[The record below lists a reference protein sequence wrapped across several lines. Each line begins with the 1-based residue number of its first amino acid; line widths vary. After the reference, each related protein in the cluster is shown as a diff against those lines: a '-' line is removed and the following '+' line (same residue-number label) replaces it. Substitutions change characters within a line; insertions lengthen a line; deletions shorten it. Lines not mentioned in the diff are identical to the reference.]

1 MNEYN
6 IHIKH
11 IYVYLCNL
19 LQSVWFYWNH
29 FNVYIYIYMKLPFA
43 RSDQHRRLQSQNSP
57 RHIHWNAY
65 IRVQKRKACCRVYI
79 YTCIYDVFLKYFID
93 FWFSVYQ
100 YIYIYNY
107 IYTYIFRD
115 QQHTHIHKT
124 LKNVF
129 GFSFHNIY
137 IYIYF
142 EIKIYTTSIK
152 RWFVIYT

>member
-29 FNVYIYIYMKLPFA
+29 FNVYIYEA
-43 RSDQHRRLQSQNSP
+43 TVCQERSTPEIAEPEQPEAYSLECVYTGAETEGMLQS
-57 RHIHWNAY
+57 I
-65 IRVQKRKACCRVYI
+65 YI

-100 YIYIYNY
+100 YIYNY

-124 LKNVF
+124 LKKCIWVF
-129 GFSFHNIY
+129 FPQY